1 MRARFQV
8 SLSSRGN
15 NWSRSCPT
23 FLRWHWL
30 LGCHRCLKPDLQC
43 YIDIKWDIRIAWRGT
58 CLVRLSSSE
67 NQGGLSSEPGSVTW
81 ALGLADS
88 GCIEFA
94 PAICPAIRS
103 HGWGTGGLSGG
114 FSLLRAEFN
123 MARQVAETSLDMLD
137 IAWCF
142 WKGCSWRKADF
153 VTNGQ
158 AFMSVYNSTCFL
170 GATLAKHQALW
181 KMSGLAA
188 FFRAWRCLIFGEY
201 LESEVPVGWLS
212 PISLSVRRHFIWV
225 FDRQD
230 RDGKGRVSLF
240 ISQAFRIQ
248 RNTS

>member
-1 MRARFQV
+1 MRYTVTQ
-8 SLSSRGN
+8 LQH
-15 NWSRSCPT
+15 C
-23 FLRWHWL
+23 RWTA
-30 LGCHRCLKPDLQC
+30 
-43 YIDIKWDIRIAWRGT
+43 RIAWRGM

-88 GCIEFA
+88 GCI
-94 PAICPAIRS
+94 AICPAIRS

-142 WKGCSWRKADF
+142 WKGCSWRKAEF
-153 VTNGQ
+153 ATNGQ

-181 KMSGLAA
+181 KMRGLAA

-201 LESEVPVGWLS
+201 LSLKFLLDDSVPSVYQLGGTLSEFRQTGHGWK
-212 PISLSVRRHFIWV
+212 R
-225 FDRQD
+225 
-230 RDGKGRVSLF
+230 
-240 ISQAFRIQ
+240 
-248 RNTS
+248 